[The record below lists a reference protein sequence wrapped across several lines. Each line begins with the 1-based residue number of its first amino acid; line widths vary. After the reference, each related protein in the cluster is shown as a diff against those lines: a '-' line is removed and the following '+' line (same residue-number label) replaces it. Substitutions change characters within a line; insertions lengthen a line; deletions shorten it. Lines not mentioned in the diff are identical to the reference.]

1 MQSTR
6 RFLAFAV
13 LGAAGLMPAVAR
25 AQADAGA
32 DDLMKR
38 LRGAPGSR
46 VGGATR
52 GIKRDQPTG
61 TATPQP
67 GSAAAL
73 PATTSAPARVAGA
86 AGG

>member
-1 MQSTR
+1 MLQTR
-6 RFLAFAV
+6 RFLAFA
-13 LGAAGLMPAVAR
+13 LFGAASLAPAVAR

-52 GIKRDQPTG
+52 GIKRDQPAG
-61 TATPQP
+61 TP
-67 GSAAAL
+67 SAQ
-73 PATTSAPARVAGA
+73 PATNPAAPASNRPARVAGTN
-86 AGG
+86 GG

>member
-6 RFLAFAV
+6 RFLAFAA
-13 LGAAGLMPAVAR
+13 LGAATMAPGLAVA
-25 AQADAGA
+25 QSDPGA

-61 TATPQP
+61 ADATAP
-67 GSAAAL
+67 AARPVA
-73 PATTSAPARVAGA
+73 PAGNAPARVAGTS
-86 AGG
+86 GG